1 MTDSFQ
7 IEPKTPIDNLFFQVY
22 RIIECV
28 EKHPCICRFGITNP
42 RALINQYMEISLYFI
57 CR

>member
-7 IEPKTPIDNLFFQVY
+7 IEPKTSIDDLFLQVY
-22 RIIECV
+22 GKIECV
-28 EKHPCICRFGITNP
+28 EKHPCIFQFGITNP